1 MVATGRVATATL
13 FLELLHSVYTAKQP
27 IFLCIQV
34 RMSSQTKGLERGW
47 KQRVRLGRDAK
58 NSLASQ
64 ALRACEARAQDSY
77 ATLYQF
83 RYWFWEKKTDRFAV
97 YIQWVKIFTNS
108 QYNQTPLI
116 RKLKETIE
124 SVCIKWVGFRE
135 NVGAFF
141 PRDKANCP

>member
-1 MVATGRVATATL
+1 MLKILSPHKPYG
-13 FLELLHSVYTAKQP
+13 
-27 IFLCIQV
+27 
-34 RMSSQTKGLERGW
+34 
-47 KQRVRLGRDAK
+47 RVRLAHK
-58 NSLASQ
+58 
-64 ALRACEARAQDSY
+64 
-77 ATLYQF
+77 TLTPRF
-83 RYWFWEKKTDRFAV
+83 TKLVTDFEKKTDRFAV

-135 NVGAFF
+135 NDFVRAFF